1 MTLTS
6 RLHHL
11 IHTEQINLNLVVR
24 ELGLTK
30 EDLFEKLEANMFNS
44 EELSKIRLLL
54 KEINQ

>member
-30 EDLFEKLEANMFNS
+30 EDLFEKISTNNFNS
-44 EELSKIRLLL
+44 DELSKIRLLL
-54 KEINQ
+54 REVIE